1 MNDAVVPFT
10 KEDVMLYLDLA
21 IMRWRLRRDN
31 DGSEIAE
38 YYIDAYQ
45 SVRTSLFGETLSADE
60 SGTVL

>member
-1 MNDAVVPFT
+1 MDVVPFI
-10 KEDVMLYLDLA
+10 KDDVMLYLDLA

-45 SVRTSLFGETLSADE
+45 SVRTSLFGEILPIDE
-60 SGTVL
+60 PNTVL